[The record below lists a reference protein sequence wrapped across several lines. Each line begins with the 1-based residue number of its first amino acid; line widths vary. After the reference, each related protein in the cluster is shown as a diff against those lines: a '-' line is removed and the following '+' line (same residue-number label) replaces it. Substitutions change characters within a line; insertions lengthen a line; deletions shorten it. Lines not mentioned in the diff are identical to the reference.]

1 MAYAPF
7 NLTGKVALVT
17 GGNRGIGLGFAE
29 ALSQAGASV
38 AIWGSS
44 EKNNAEAVKKLGG
57 KPPGPGRSTSRTRR
71 RWPTPW
77 LMWRNISAGSIRC
90 LQMRASAAARKSF
103 SEFPTDVY
111 RRVLSVNLDGVFFT
125 LREAAKHMVERAKGG
140 DPGGS
145 LVGIASLAA
154 IEGAARNEAYA
165 ATKGAVISMMKSI
178 AVEHAR
184 YGVRANS
191 ILPGW
196 IATDMTQGAQ
206 DNPAFADKVIPRV
219 PMRRW
224 GEPKDFGGVAVYLTS
239 DASSYH
245 SGIRS
250 WSMAGTRFSKA
261 EGNPAVSR
269 LSINSLAMRILAW

>member
-17 GGNRGIGLGFAE
+17 GGNRGIGYGFAE

-44 EKNNAEAVKKLGG
+44 EANNAAAVKKLGG
-57 KPPGPGRSTSRTRR
+57 KAKAWTVNVADEKQVADAMLDVVKHFGRIDSVFA
-71 RWPTPW
+71 
-77 LMWRNISAGSIRC
+77 NAGIGGG
-90 LQMRASAAARKSF
+90 AKSF
-103 SEFPTDVY
+103 AEFPTDTY

-125 LREAAKHMVERAKGG
+125 
-140 DPGGS
+140 
-145 LVGIASLAA
+145 
-154 IEGAARNEAYA
+154 
-165 ATKGAVISMMKSI
+165 KGAVVSMMKSI

-206 DNPAFADKVIPRV
+206 DNAAFAEKVIPRV

-245 SGIRS
+245 SGDSFVIDG
-250 WSMAGTRFSKA
+250 AY
-261 EGNPAVSR
+261 
-269 LSINSLAMRILAW
+269 SIF

>member
-1 MAYAPF
+1 
-7 NLTGKVALVT
+7 L
-17 GGNRGIGLGFAE
+17 
-29 ALSQAGASV
+29 
-38 AIWGSS
+38 
-44 EKNNAEAVKKLGG
+44 AVG
-57 KPPGPGRSTSRTRR
+57 
-71 RWPTPW
+71 
-77 LMWRNISAGSIRC
+77 AGSGLTIEAWIKPADLLLRPIAEWNTGSGVGYGAPSFVD
-90 LQMRASAAARKSF
+90 MSTETYRK
-103 SEFPTDVY
+103 T
-111 RRVLSVNLDGVFFT
+111 LAVNLDGVFFT
-125 LREAAKHMVERAKGG
+125 LREACRHMVERAKAG

-145 LVGIASLAA
+145 LVGLASLAA

-165 ATKGAVISMMKSI
+165 ATKGAVVSMIKSI

-206 DNPAFADKVIPRV
+206 DNPAFAEKVIPRV

-245 SGIRS
+245 SGDSFVIDG
-250 WSMAGTRFSKA
+250 AY
-261 EGNPAVSR
+261 
-269 LSINSLAMRILAW
+269 SIF

>member
-1 MAYAPF
+1 MAYKPF
-7 NLTGKVALVT
+7 DLTGKVALVT
-17 GGNRGIGLGFAE
+17 GGNRGIGYGFAE
-29 ALSQAGASV
+29 ALAQAGARV
-38 AIWGSS
+38 AIWGSNTA
-44 EKNNAEAVKKLGG
+44 KNTEAAKKLSAYSQTKAWTVNVADEKAVADAMLDVVKTFGRVDTVIANAGIGG
-57 KPPGPGRSTSRTRR
+57 GG
-71 RWPTPW
+71 
-77 LMWRNISAGSIRC
+77 ISFA
-90 LQMRASAAARKSF
+90 
-103 SEFPTDVY
+103 EFPTETY

-125 LREAAKHMVERAKGG
+125 LREACKHMVERAKAG

-145 LVGIASLAA
+145 LAGVASLAA

-165 ATKGAVISMMKSI
+165 ATKGAVVSMIKSI

-206 DNPAFADKVIPRV
+206 DNPAFAEKVIPRV

-224 GEPKDFGGVAVYLTS
+224 GQPSDFGGVAVYLAS

-245 SGIRS
+245 SGDAFVIDG
-250 WSMAGTRFSKA
+250 AY
-261 EGNPAVSR
+261 
-269 LSINSLAMRILAW
+269 SIF

>member
-1 MAYAPF
+1 MAYKPF
-7 NLTGKVALVT
+7 DLAGKVALVT
-17 GGNRGIGLGFAE
+17 GGNRGIGFGFAE
-29 ALSQAGASV
+29 ALAQAGASV
-38 AIWGSS
+38 AIWGSNAANNTEA
-44 EKNNAEAVKKLGG
+44 EKKLSTYGKAKAWTVNVADEKAVAEAMLDVVKVFGRVDTVIANAGVGGGG
-57 KPPGPGRSTSRTRR
+57 K
-71 RWPTPW
+71 
-77 LMWRNISAGSIRC
+77 
-90 LQMRASAAARKSF
+90 SF
-103 SEFPTDVY
+103 AEFPTETY

-125 LREAAKHMVERAKGG
+125 LREACKHMVDRAKAG

-145 LVGIASLAA
+145 LAGVASLAA

-165 ATKGAVISMMKSI
+165 ATKGAVVSMIKSI

-206 DNPAFADKVIPRV
+206 DNPAFAEKVIPRV

-224 GEPKDFGGVAVYLTS
+224 GLPADFGGIAVYLAS

-245 SGIRS
+245 SGDAFVIDG
-250 WSMAGTRFSKA
+250 AY
-261 EGNPAVSR
+261 
-269 LSINSLAMRILAW
+269 SIF

>member
-7 NLTGKVALVT
+7 DLTGKVALVT
-17 GGNRGIGLGFAE
+17 GGNRGIGFGFAD
-29 ALSQAGASV
+29 ALAQAGATV
-38 AIWGSS
+38 AIWGTN
-44 EKNNAEAVKKLGG
+44 EKANREATQRLAAHNVQTRAWTVDVADEAQVAVAMLDVVATFGRIDSVFANAGIGG
-57 KPPGPGRSTSRTRR
+57 GARSF
-71 RWPTPW
+71 
-77 LMWRNISAGSIRC
+77 A
-90 LQMRASAAARKSF
+90 
-103 SEFPTDVY
+103 EFPTETY

-125 LREAAKHMVERAKGG
+125 LRMVERAKAG

-145 LVGIASLAA
+145 LVGLASLAA
-154 IEGAARNEAYA
+154 IEGAAKNEAYA
-165 ATKGAVISMMKSI
+165 ATKGAVVSMIKSI

-184 YGVRANS
+184 YGIRANS

-206 DNPAFADKVIPRV
+206 DNAAFAEKVIPRV

-245 SGIRS
+245 SGDSFVIDG
-250 WSMAGTRFSKA
+250 AY
-261 EGNPAVSR
+261 
-269 LSINSLAMRILAW
+269 SIF

>member
-1 MAYAPF
+1 MAYTPF
-7 NLTGKVALVT
+7 NLAGKVALIT
-17 GGNRGIGLGFAE
+17 GGNRGIGFGFAE
-29 ALSQAGASV
+29 AITQAGGSV
-38 AIWGSS
+38 AIWGTNAT
-44 EKNNAEAVKKLGG
+44 NNAEAVKKLGG
-57 KPPGPGRSTSRTRR
+57 TTKAWTVNVADET
-71 RWPTPW
+71 
-77 LMWRNISAGSIRC
+77 
-90 LQMRASAAARKSF
+90 QVAAAMTDVAKHFGRIDSVFANAGIGGGAKSF
-103 SEFPTDVY
+103 AEFPTDVY

-125 LREAAKHMVERAKGG
+125 LREAAKHMVERAKAG

-165 ATKGAVISMMKSI
+165 ATKGAVVSMIKSI

-191 ILPGW
+191 VLPGW

-245 SGIRS
+245 SGDSFVIDG
-250 WSMAGTRFSKA
+250 AY
-261 EGNPAVSR
+261 
-269 LSINSLAMRILAW
+269 SIF